1 MPLLSQSI
9 VSANPPSTLILSG
22 VVYRL
27 DFEEDLLRGR
37 SQTFVLTHDHLLSTL
52 GLSQSAGPRELS

>member
-1 MPLLSQSI
+1 M
-9 VSANPPSTLILSG
+9 SG

-37 SQTFVLTHDHLLSTL
+37 SQTFVLNHIQLLST
-52 GLSQSAGPRELS
+52 SGPFVVSRSS